1 MCAFFERKY
10 CMQTFNVVVI
20 PYKSI
25 SWSYFH
31 KILFFC
37 NSVIFFLTNR
47 TRCFVLVFF
56 PCFSFFVLFLVL
68 FLGFFFLFFG
78 FFVFCFEYVV
88 VVVVVLLFI
97 FVFFSIDFIYMY
109 RVTKV
114 YYGIILL
121 YKTDYELLRCFK
133 GIHTQIEEYTY
144 LLTIRKIIY
153 TFLYYE
159 NTTNIPVMSF
169 SCLKKLLVFSFSGNF

>member
-1 MCAFFERKY
+1 
-10 CMQTFNVVVI
+10 
-20 PYKSI
+20 
-25 SWSYFH
+25 
-31 KILFFC
+31 
-37 NSVIFFLTNR
+37 
-47 TRCFVLVFF
+47 
-56 PCFSFFVLFLVL
+56 
-68 FLGFFFLFFG
+68 
-78 FFVFCFEYVV
+78 
-88 VVVVVLLFI
+88 
-97 FVFFSIDFIYMY
+97 MY

-114 YYGIILL
+114 YYDIILL
-121 YKTDYELLRCFK
+121 YKTDYELLRCVKLLFK

>member
-1 MCAFFERKY
+1 
-10 CMQTFNVVVI
+10 
-20 PYKSI
+20 
-25 SWSYFH
+25 
-31 KILFFC
+31 
-37 NSVIFFLTNR
+37 
-47 TRCFVLVFF
+47 
-56 PCFSFFVLFLVL
+56 
-68 FLGFFFLFFG
+68 
-78 FFVFCFEYVV
+78 
-88 VVVVVLLFI
+88 
-97 FVFFSIDFIYMY
+97 MY

-121 YKTDYELLRCFK
+121 YKTDYELLRRFK

-169 SCLKKLLVFSFSGNF
+169 SCLKKLLVFSFSGNFKVHVYNSWRNRFHMQPSTTSECIQRRIF

>member
-1 MCAFFERKY
+1 
-10 CMQTFNVVVI
+10 
-20 PYKSI
+20 
-25 SWSYFH
+25 
-31 KILFFC
+31 
-37 NSVIFFLTNR
+37 
-47 TRCFVLVFF
+47 
-56 PCFSFFVLFLVL
+56 
-68 FLGFFFLFFG
+68 
-78 FFVFCFEYVV
+78 
-88 VVVVVLLFI
+88 
-97 FVFFSIDFIYMY
+97 MY

-133 GIHTQIEEYTY
+133 GIHTQIEEYTYMY

>member
-1 MCAFFERKY
+1 
-10 CMQTFNVVVI
+10 
-20 PYKSI
+20 
-25 SWSYFH
+25 
-31 KILFFC
+31 
-37 NSVIFFLTNR
+37 
-47 TRCFVLVFF
+47 
-56 PCFSFFVLFLVL
+56 
-68 FLGFFFLFFG
+68 
-78 FFVFCFEYVV
+78 
-88 VVVVVLLFI
+88 
-97 FVFFSIDFIYMY
+97 MY

-169 SCLKKLLVFSFSGNF
+169 SCLEKLLVFSFSGKFLRYTYIIVGEIDSTYNHLQHLNVSRGEYFNENPE